1 MRNSSAFQK
10 RTVSYFENVVIKFK
24 KQWLVYKLWVVD
36 QMKYSTEGTE
46 ILVVNLAFQGGSLSV
61 LI

>member
-10 RTVSYFENVVIKFK
+10 RTGSYFENVVIKFK
-24 KQWLVYKLWVVD
+24 KQWLVYKLWMVD

-46 ILVVNLAFQGGSLSV
+46 IVVVNLAFQRGSLSV